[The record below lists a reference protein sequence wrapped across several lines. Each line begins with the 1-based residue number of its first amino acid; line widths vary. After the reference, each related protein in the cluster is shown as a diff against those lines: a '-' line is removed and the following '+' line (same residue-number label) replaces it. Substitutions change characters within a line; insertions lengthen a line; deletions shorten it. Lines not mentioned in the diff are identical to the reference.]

1 MFLLLK
7 PQRGVEDL
15 LSSSC
20 LTQIDREGVCGTNFV
35 TNAPCPRTTSLH
47 TAPHPQPSR
56 IHPLIMSSTGG
67 SSVGNMPPR
76 HGKKLAD
83 VLEEAFKTNSK
94 ALDET
99 EENKSEAG
107 APPPPPRSTA
117 PPQDSKKETEK
128 QPQIKELKGYTMSSV
143 YPPQPCERCVRSKKT
158 CKGIAGARCEHCK
171 VLHQKCSNS
180 TGPPR
185 GRHAVAAAAAHQGS
199 SPLSEDGQPGPSA
212 APRPKRKA
220 APKAKLTESKE
231 DDYSEEDELEDY
243 GPAPK
248 QPPRKKRKVGSD
260 ARTRALKEIGELE
273 GAIKKLQTT
282 FSKDLAKLHQLAS
295 SLTSRIQ
302 DME

>member
-1 MFLLLK
+1 
-7 PQRGVEDL
+7 
-15 LSSSC
+15 
-20 LTQIDREGVCGTNFV
+20 
-35 TNAPCPRTTSLH
+35 
-47 TAPHPQPSR
+47 
-56 IHPLIMSSTGG
+56 MSSTGG

-158 CKGIAGARCEHCK
+158 CKGIAGARF
-171 VLHQKCSNS
+171 
-180 TGPPR
+180 
-185 GRHAVAAAAAHQGS
+185 AAAAAHQGS